1 MLHIRE
7 IDWELEACEP
17 ADWDQG
23 ALPLLESFLAS
34 HVPYTGALRADRDL
48 SAEKITNALTRH
60 GKPVWRESDI
70 QGFLTALQYTGYG
83 WLRPES
89 VREKFDAIARQLN

>member
-1 MLHIRE
+1 MLHVRE
-7 IDWELEACEP
+7 IDWELEAHEP

-34 HVPYTGALRADRDL
+34 HVPYIGSLRAGRDL
-48 SAEKITNALTRH
+48 SVEKIAHALTRH
-60 GKPVWRESDI
+60 GKPVLRENDI
-70 QGFLTALQYTGYG
+70 HSFLTALQHTGYG

-89 VREKFDAIARQLN
+89 IRAKFGAIARQLN